1 MPLLDRML
9 QPRPVVLTAIIAITA
24 ACVAT
29 PASSPLLATCAFAC
43 NLPAGA
49 RLATCLIGNLR
60 RCGIARRLLSLASP
74 ASIAVL
80 VFGPVASVRLSC
92 MHHQESSG
100 VAALDRDITP
110 RSIHRGSANADHHA
124 HMHSSTGA
132 AGGEAPAV
140 PQCTLTA
147 RQPHLVVE
155 ALGLLLPKVDVA
167 FGAADCDLA
176 MKPPKEVCILE
187 CGDAA
192 CPRIGEPVAL
202 RQRGT
207 A

>member
-1 MPLLDRML
+1 MPLLDRVL

-74 ASIAVL
+74 AGIAVL

-132 AGGEAPAV
+132 AGSEAGKAPHDKFR
-140 PQCTLTA
+140 A
-147 RQPHLVVE
+147 RAAASSSSPPMH
-155 ALGLLLPKVDVA
+155 AD
-167 FGAADCDLA
+167 GA
-176 MKPPKEVCILE
+176 PTS
-187 CGDAA
+187 
-192 CPRIGEPVAL
+192 PR
-202 RQRGT
+202 RRGT
-207 A
+207 RPPPSKGRRCLRRHGL